1 MGEGRAGVRLLLS
14 VVCQRRRNDLLR
26 QVHQLVLQ
34 AVHHPESGQKD
45 VQPDK
50 WFWNLELFP
59 LWSKAYIFYEVTP
72 VLFSDGILRYK
83 ILDYK
88 LIYPKL

>member
-50 WFWNLELFP
+50 
-59 LWSKAYIFYEVTP
+59 
-72 VLFSDGILRYK
+72 
-83 ILDYK
+83 
-88 LIYPKL
+88 